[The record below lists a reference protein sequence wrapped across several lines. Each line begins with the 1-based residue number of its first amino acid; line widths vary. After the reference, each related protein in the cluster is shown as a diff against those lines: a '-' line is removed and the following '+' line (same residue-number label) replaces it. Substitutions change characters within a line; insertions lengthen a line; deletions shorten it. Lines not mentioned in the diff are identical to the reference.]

1 MKKLSNWK
9 YKLEVM
15 GVTVQSPVRMEGT
28 ISFGSNNST
37 TAVFNLYNLSS
48 SNRAKIYFQPAK
60 QFMYDEYRPI
70 ALYVAK
76 DGESFVEVFKGTV
89 LEAYSYTNGGQV
101 GITTHIQAVFSDV
114 WWARS
119 SHTFSAGTSKRDAI
133 NVIMKDMPNI
143 TLGEIGNIEGNF
155 LTDTTFDGNSF
166 EQLQKITG
174 GNCFI
179 HNDKLYIVNVNEC
192 VYTGLHEISSD
203 TTLLGTPILKGGFY
217 QVKSIFIPELYSQQ
231 RLTLKSHLF
240 PAFDGDYRV
249 TGFTH
254 TFVFDEVEGGTKTTD
269 LCLTTID
276 AQPNQDIVTTTGT
289 TKTDEGNYMCLASD
303 KAKYELQNGER
314 NQVNSQIGGNIQQV
328 YNYIQL
334 HDGQPPA
341 GSKITANISW
351 TEMLHPSGSG
361 NSYSDIKKEAK
372 MDKLANCVAI
382 AKMLQKSKDT
392 YFPNVTLKINSG
404 FRTRANN
411 NSIKGASSSSW
422 HLQGGAIDWQI
433 PNNPMETRRIYF
445 SYIKPFWNGEYGYN
459 NGYIHVGLG
468 IRKKCYSV

>member
-1 MKKLSNWK
+1 MKKLSDWK

-37 TAVFNLYNLSS
+37 SAVFNLYNLSS

-89 LEAYSYTNGGQV
+89 LEAYSYTNGSQV
-101 GITTHIQAVFSDV
+101 GITTHIQATFSDV

-133 NVIMKDMPNI
+133 DVIMKDMPNI

-192 VYTGLHEISSD
+192 VYKGLHEISSD

-217 QVKSIFIPELYSQQ
+217 QVKSIFIPELFSQQ

-276 AQPNQDIVTTTGT
+276 AQPNQDVVTTTGT
-289 TKTDEGNYMCLASD
+289 TKTDEENYMCLASD
-303 KAKYELQNGER
+303 KAKYQLQNGER
-314 NQVNSQIGGNIQQV
+314 TEVNAEIGGDIQSV
-328 YNYIQL
+328 YNYIQT
-334 HDGQPPA
+334 HNGKIPNK
-341 GSKITANISW
+341 KITANITW
-351 TEMLHPSGSG
+351 QEMLGFWR
-361 NSYSDIKKEAK
+361 NTDVERKKECTIDILSNCA
-372 MDKLANCVAI
+372 DLAR
-382 AKMLQKSKDT
+382 KLQKFRDT
-392 YFPNVTLKINSG
+392 YFPNSTINITCGWRSTLANTNAGGVTDSQHRWGKAVDFTFSSVSVPLLWSKIYAFWYGGKGKYNTFCHVDTG
-404 FRTRANN
+404 ANR
-411 NSIKGASSSSW
+411 
-422 HLQGGAIDWQI
+422 DWKYA
-433 PNNPMETRRIYF
+433 N
-445 SYIKPFWNGEYGYN
+445 
-459 NGYIHVGLG
+459 
-468 IRKKCYSV
+468 